1 MTTTAPKLQLT
12 PQGGPR
18 PADENVQ
25 ENDFDVVR
33 VSVPPRSA
41 ASEARAIKIVWQREL
56 RRFWDDRVRI
66 VVSLLQPFLLL
77 FILGGGLSK
86 LASGG
91 THGVALRTFI
101 YPGILC
107 LAVMFPAMFSV
118 ASFVWDREFGFLREM
133 MIAPVRRS
141 SIILGKAI
149 GSATV
154 ASIQG
159 ILVLAIAGVMNV
171 PYRPLMLLGAYGL
184 QLLLALMI
192 ATMSLTLAVRV
203 RQMQTFM
210 GLMQVLILPM
220 FFLSGALFP
229 PSGLP
234 TWLSVVNRLDPVTYA
249 VDPMRRLILGAIHI
263 SPAAHRA
270 LDSGVTWGAYHLP
283 VALEIAILLALSL
296 VSLAIAVRGFSRS
309 E

>member
-12 PQGGPR
+12 PSGES
-18 PADENVQ
+18 DEL
-25 ENDFDVVR
+25 EIVR
-33 VSVPPRSA
+33 VSVPPRSL
-41 ASEARAIKIVWQREL
+41 ASELRAVRIVWKREL

-66 VVSLLQPFLLL
+66 VVALFQPFMLL

-91 THGVALRTFI
+91 THGVPLRTFI

-107 LAVMFPAMFSV
+107 LAVMFTAMFSV

-133 MIAPVRRS
+133 MVAPVRRS
-141 SIILGKAI
+141 SIILGKAV
-149 GSATV
+149 GGTTV
-154 ASIQG
+154 AGVQG
-159 ILVLAIAGVMNV
+159 AIVLVIAGAMHV
-171 PYRPLMLLGAYGL
+171 PYRPLWLLGAFGL
-184 QLLLALMI
+184 QLLLAFMI
-192 ATMSLTLAVRV
+192 TTMSLTIAVRV
-203 RQMQTFM
+203 RQMQSFM
-210 GLMQVLILPM
+210 GLMQVLVLPM

-234 TWLSVVNRLDPVTYA
+234 AWLSVVNRLDPVTYA
-249 VDPMRRLILGAIHI
+249 VDPMRRLIFSTIHI

-270 LDSGVTWGAYHLP
+270 LDSGVTWGSYHLP
-283 VALEIAILLALSL
+283 VALEVAILFALSTL
-296 VSLAIAVRGFSRS
+296 FLAIAVRGFSRT

>member
-1 MTTTAPKLQLT
+1 
-12 PQGGPR
+12 
-18 PADENVQ
+18 
-25 ENDFDVVR
+25 
-33 VSVPPRSA
+33 
-41 ASEARAIKIVWQREL
+41 
-56 RRFWDDRVRI
+56 
-66 VVSLLQPFLLL
+66 
-77 FILGGGLSK
+77 
-86 LASGG
+86 
-91 THGVALRTFI
+91 
-101 YPGILC
+101 
-107 LAVMFPAMFSV
+107 MFTAMFSV

-133 MIAPVRRS
+133 MVAPVSRS

-149 GSATV
+149 GGTTV

-159 ILVLAIAGVMNV
+159 LIVLSIAGAMHI

-184 QLLLALMI
+184 QVLLAFMI
-192 ATMSLTLAVRV
+192 TTMSLTIAVRV
-203 RQMQTFM
+203 RQMQSFM

-249 VDPMRRLILGAIHI
+249 VDPMRRLIFSTIHI

-270 LDSGVTWGAYHLP
+270 LDSGVTWGSYRLP
-283 VALEIAILLALSL
+283 ALLEVAILLALSL
-296 VSLAIAVRGFSRS
+296 LFLAIAVRGFSRS